1 MLRWMCL
8 WYSELCKMI
17 IELGE
22 CVELSA
28 IKGER
33 SKFVVFDVNRLAN
46 SLVSLE
52 AENKCQKNEN
62 KKLY

>member
-1 MLRWMCL
+1 
-8 WYSELCKMI
+8 MI

-22 CVELSA
+22 CVELST

-33 SKFVVFDVNRLAN
+33 SKFVVFDVNRLTN

-52 AENKCQKNEN
+52 AKNKCQKNEN
-62 KKLY
+62 RKLY